1 MLSSS
6 YNMWVEILNF
16 VWFAAWFRDKTM
28 SFNLLQIYVRKLHVS
43 VILYVFTNQIYFY
56 QNFCWKF
63 KNLYEVK

>member
-28 SFNLLQIYVRKLHVS
+28 SFNLFQIYVRKLHVS
-43 VILYVFTNQIYFY
+43 VCLYKSNIFLSELLLEI
-56 QNFCWKF
+56 
-63 KNLYEVK
+63 